1 MYACVCVCV
10 CVCVFEVSNVIM
22 FKLHETRTLHV
33 GFDFNSNQDFNQCVL
48 TSKFSSQKYFLF
60 SISNKIY
67 FYEVP

>member
-1 MYACVCVCV
+1 MRV

-22 FKLHETRTLHV
+22 FKLHETRTLQV

-48 TSKFSSQKYFLF
+48 TSNLALKNIFFSAFQIK
-60 SISNKIY
+60 Y